1 LIEAA
6 TEFLPVSSTGHL
18 FLFSHF
24 FPFQDLGAIS
34 ESFEDLFD
42 IFIQSGAILSVFYL
56 YYKKLF
62 THAFESFQYLK
73 GDKSKEQGFLFYRNI
88 LVGIFPILVLGF
100 VFKSKLDV
108 IKQSPYLLVIL
119 SAAWF
124 IGGFVMIG
132 VEIWRSKRETSETSL
147 TEEKQIGLI
156 DAILIGLFQCCALV
170 PGVSRSAATII
181 TARFLGVSKKDSA
194 EFSFFL
200 ALPVLTIAGLY
211 KLYKHR
217 AILNSE
223 TVGILL
229 FGSIVSFL
237 VCIVII
243 RWFIQYL
250 RKRSFFAFGIYR
262 VILGLIVF
270 IYFYKSVS

>member
-1 LIEAA
+1 MIEAA

-24 FPFQDLGAIS
+24 FPFTGLGVIS

-42 IFIQSGAILSVFYL
+42 IFIQSGAILSVFFL
-56 YYKKLF
+56 YHQKLIA
-62 THAFESFQYLK
+62 HSLESFQYLK
-73 GDKSKEQGFLFYRNI
+73 GDKSKESGFLFYRNI
-88 LVGIFPILVLGF
+88 LIGILPILVFGF
-100 VFKSKLDV
+100 VLKSGLDE
-108 IKQSPYLLVIL
+108 IKQSPYLLLVL
-119 SAAWF
+119 SLTWF
-124 IGGFVMIG
+124 FGGLVMIG
-132 VEIWRSKRETSETSL
+132 VETWRSKLDNGEGVV
-147 TEEKQIGLI
+147 EKQIGMT
-156 DAILIGLFQCCALV
+156 DAVLIGIFQCCALV

-223 TVGILL
+223 TIGILL
-229 FGSIVSFL
+229 FGSIVSCL

-243 RWFIQYL
+243 RLFLQFL
-250 RKRSFFAFGIYR
+250 RKRSFLSFGIYR
-262 VILGLIVF
+262 LILGFVVLL
-270 IYFYKSVS
+270 YFYKSVS